1 VFWVPLVEGDEK
13 STPGSARL
21 VAPVADASVES
32 SRQSLFVK
40 ALEVIQDWLNEI
52 KQNDPRTSIT
62 TEDILLRDITDDT
75 ASWFT
80 SSPRPDS
87 ASQTSLVSFL
97 FPPPTIA
104 IQHLTS
110 ENWVGINWLL
120 SVLSDLLLVKTD
132 CDFLHS
138 NHDNKS
144 KTLVFPVGFFS
155 EKNLSDKDSKD
166 GVEFMQ
172 TTPHQISNYHTLIF
186 PGWQE
191 DTGLFFAYVSLRRGG
206 DVFAYSVATG
216 QTLERVRRSLRRF
229 VNQCLQVEYGDDSGS
244 IPRLT
249 RGIQQS
255 FFTLSSEWQ
264 CHEGDQLLL
273 LMTWVV
279 YFCDRRIFDFDPGD
293 GHDMDKFRLFF
304 ADFIARLAR

>member
-1 VFWVPLVEGDEK
+1 M
-13 STPGSARL
+13 
-21 VAPVADASVES
+21 
-32 SRQSLFVK
+32 Q
-40 ALEVIQDWLNEI
+40 
-52 KQNDPRTSIT
+52 
-62 TEDILLRDITDDT
+62 
-75 ASWFT
+75 
-80 SSPRPDS
+80 
-87 ASQTSLVSFL
+87 
-97 FPPPTIA
+97 
-104 IQHLTS
+104 
-110 ENWVGINWLL
+110 WVGIDWLL

-155 EKNLSDKDSKD
+155 EQNLSDQDSKD

-172 TTPHQISNYHTLIF
+172 ASHHQISNYHTLIF
-186 PGWQE
+186 PGWHE
-191 DTGLFFAYVSLRRGG
+191 DTGLFFAYVSLRPRG

-255 FFTLSSEWQ
+255 FFTLRSEWR
-264 CHEGDQLLL
+264 CDEENQLLL

-279 YFCDRRIFDFDPGD
+279 YFCDRRIFDFDPED
-293 GHDMDKFRLFF
+293 DHDMDKFRLYF